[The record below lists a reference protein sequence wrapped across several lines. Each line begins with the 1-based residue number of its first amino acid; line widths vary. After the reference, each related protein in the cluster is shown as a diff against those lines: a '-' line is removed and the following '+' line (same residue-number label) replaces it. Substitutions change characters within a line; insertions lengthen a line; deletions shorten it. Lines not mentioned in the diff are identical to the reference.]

1 MSLRPGDLIRVEGEL
16 LEVLG
21 RSVFRAGR
29 AYRVRLQR
37 PGDPANVRDV
47 ILEASDRVEVKRTA

>member
-1 MSLRPGDLIRVEGEL
+1 MSLRPGDLIKVEGEL
-16 LEVLG
+16 WEFLG

-37 PGDPANVRDV
+37 PGDPASVREA
-47 ILEASDRVEVKRTA
+47 ILEAGVRVEVKRTA